1 MSRARFLKFV
11 IFCHR
16 WLGVAWCL
24 LFALWFGSGI
34 VMMYWSFPEV
44 EAADRL
50 ARSPALEAS
59 RIQISPQDAY
69 ASLRLPDPPEQAQLS
84 MFNGRPVYRFR
95 SGRQQPVVYADDGQP
110 RTEISRELGEQIAA
124 AWTGQPVSAEKFE
137 GSMTEVDQWTVGG
150 PGRALWP
157 LLKYSWPDGEEV
169 YVSTV
174 SGDVVQYT
182 TRGSRLAAYFGAIP
196 HWLYFTPLRRNG
208 VLWRKVVL
216 WASGVGIVVSL
227 LGILVGIWMYSPR
240 KRYRSPQ
247 GPSSFPYTG
256 QKRWH
261 AILGLVFGLVTC
273 TWVFSG
279 LLSMQ
284 PFDRLTEG
292 PSGAGRLAGALRG
305 ARFQLAPFASKSPSV
320 ALAQVPADLHV
331 KVLEFTFFAGE
342 PVYLATEAPQQ
353 SRVIPVRFPSAPFFD
368 PDIVATVLARAS
380 RPSEVVEA
388 RLVDKYEAYYLD
400 RHHDLP
406 LPVLFIRLNDPDHS
420 MYYVDVR
427 TARIVAA
434 YSARSRWN
442 RWLYHGLHSL
452 DLPWLYRYRPAWDI
466 FVLVLLLGGAS
477 LSVTAVTMGWQVL
490 ANKLRRAGRLR
501 AVEAV
506 EAVEADERGPVSA
519 R

>member
-24 LFALWFGSGI
+24 LFALWFTSGI

-59 RIQISPQDAY
+59 RIQVSPQDAY
-69 ASLRLPDPPEQAQLS
+69 ASLRLPDPSEQAQLS

-110 RTEISRELGEQIAA
+110 RTETSRELGEQIAA

-240 KRYRSPQ
+240 KRTLSARVVEFPLHRSETLARHPGIDVRACHLHVGLQ
-247 GPSSFPYTG
+247 RPAF
-256 QKRWH
+256 H
-261 AILGLVFGLVTC
+261 AT
-273 TWVFSG
+273 
-279 LLSMQ
+279 
-284 PFDRLTEG
+284 
-292 PSGAGRLAGALRG
+292 LR
-305 ARFQLAPFASKSPSV
+305 
-320 ALAQVPADLHV
+320 PADRRAERGRTPCRRPPRRAL
-331 KVLEFTFFAGE
+331 
-342 PVYLATEAPQQ
+342 P
-353 SRVIPVRFPSAPFFD
+353 
-368 PDIVATVLARAS
+368 ARA
-380 RPSEVVEA
+380 
-388 RLVDKYEAYYLD
+388 
-400 RHHDLP
+400 
-406 LPVLFIRLNDPDHS
+406 IR
-420 MYYVDVR
+420 
-427 TARIVAA
+427 
-434 YSARSRWN
+434 
-442 RWLYHGLHSL
+442 
-452 DLPWLYRYRPAWDI
+452 
-466 FVLVLLLGGAS
+466 
-477 LSVTAVTMGWQVL
+477 
-490 ANKLRRAGRLR
+490 
-501 AVEAV
+501 E
-506 EAVEADERGPVSA
+506 
-519 R
+519 

>member
-24 LFALWFGSGI
+24 LFALWFTSGI

-208 VLWRKVVL
+208 VLWRRSSL
-216 WASGVGIVVSL
+216 GIRGRDRRQSP
-227 LGILVGIWMYSPR
+227 GILVGIWMYSPR
-240 KRYRSPQ
+240 KRPLSARVAEFLHRP
-247 GPSSFPYTG
+247 
-256 QKRWH
+256 KRWH
-261 AILGLVFGLVTC
+261 AIRIDVRACHLRGSSAGCL
-273 TWVFSG
+273 
-279 LLSMQ
+279 MQ

-292 PSGAGRLAGALRG
+292 RAGPDALPAPSAARALGHSR
-305 ARFQLAPFASKSPSV
+305 QISSV
-320 ALAQVPADLHV
+320 ALAQVPADLTSSAGIHA
-331 KVLEFTFFAGE
+331 FFRRRAGIWR
-342 PVYLATEAPQQ
+342 LK
-353 SRVIPVRFPSAPFFD
+353 RPSS
-368 PDIVATVLARAS
+368 RAS
-380 RPSEVVEA
+380 
-388 RLVDKYEAYYLD
+388 
-400 RHHDLP
+400 
-406 LPVLFIRLNDPDHS
+406 
-420 MYYVDVR
+420 
-427 TARIVAA
+427 
-434 YSARSRWN
+434 SR
-442 RWLYHGLHSL
+442 
-452 DLPWLYRYRPAWDI
+452 
-466 FVLVLLLGGAS
+466 S
-477 LSVTAVTMGWQVL
+477 LSV
-490 ANKLRRAGRLR
+490 R
-501 AVEAV
+501 AVFDPTSSPRCWHGQPAF
-506 EAVEADERGPVSA
+506 
-519 R
+519 

>member
-24 LFALWFGSGI
+24 LFALWFMSGI

-124 AWTGQPVSAEKFE
+124 AWTGQPVSAGKFE

-182 TRGSRLAAYFGAIP
+182 TRGSRLAAY
-196 HWLYFTPLRRNG
+196 LRRHSALALLHTVATKRRPVAQG
-208 VLWRKVVL
+208 RP
-216 WASGVGIVVSL
+216 
-227 LGILVGIWMYSPR
+227 LGIRGRDRRQSPGDPRRDLDVFAEKTVPLSARVVEFPLHRPETLARHPGIDVRARHLHVGLQRPA
-240 KRYRSPQ
+240 
-247 GPSSFPYTG
+247 F
-256 QKRWH
+256 H
-261 AILGLVFGLVTC
+261 AT
-273 TWVFSG
+273 
-279 LLSMQ
+279 
-284 PFDRLTEG
+284 
-292 PSGAGRLAGALRG
+292 LR
-305 ARFQLAPFASKSPSV
+305 
-320 ALAQVPADLHV
+320 PAD
-331 KVLEFTFFAGE
+331 
-342 PVYLATEAPQQ
+342 
-353 SRVIPVRFPSAPFFD
+353 
-368 PDIVATVLARAS
+368 
-380 RPSEVVEA
+380 
-388 RLVDKYEAYYLD
+388 
-400 RHHDLP
+400 
-406 LPVLFIRLNDPDHS
+406 
-420 MYYVDVR
+420 
-427 TARIVAA
+427 
-434 YSARSRWN
+434 
-442 RWLYHGLHSL
+442 
-452 DLPWLYRYRPAWDI
+452 
-466 FVLVLLLGGAS
+466 
-477 LSVTAVTMGWQVL
+477 
-490 ANKLRRAGRLR
+490 RRA
-501 AVEAV
+501 
-506 EAVEADERGPVSA
+506 ERGRTPCRRPPRRA
-519 R
+519 LPTRGIRE